1 MEKFFITKN
10 NPEFNAYYKSEDIQ
24 NTDFVNYDYE
34 DYRRPDALIGFTNDV
49 FLYPPT
55 AFNNVEEE
63 DELSMY
69 D

>member
-1 MEKFFITKN
+1 MGKIFGTQN
-10 NPEFNAYYKSEDIQ
+10 NPELNSYYKSEDIQ

-34 DYRRPDALIGFTNDV
+34 SYRRPDALIGFTNDV

-55 AFNNVEEE
+55 AFSNVEEE
-63 DELSMY
+63 DESSMY